1 MRGKISE
8 ISIVGLIQMFH
19 DGRQSGRLRLSA
31 ADGEADVYFDDGDIC
46 RLDISGPVSADGP
59 YDIFRWRTGEFEFDL
74 TAEIPP
80 GTFDLPLSEFLKVA
94 SDYERRWYG
103 FARYPLET
111 LTFIRPTG
119 LPPETAGVPPTAAA
133 AVKAL
138 GDGRPLIAFAQ
149 LLDMGLLDAAEMA
162 DELQQAGLVVFETAG
177 ALRLAATVQ
186 DLLNQVF
193 KFYTVFAGKVLAKK
207 LMSAIQ
213 AYCEEHRL
221 PVAFKGD
228 GVEIGGPRADQAEPT
243 PWRKLVAFTIH
254 EMAAPVGAE
263 AARLLWEKAVAS
275 LEPAAAPLAAEFAL
289 DIVAGEKAGRSD
301 D

>member
-46 RLDISGPVSADGP
+46 RLDISGPVSTDGP

-80 GTFDLPLSEFLKVA
+80 GTFDIPLSEFLTLA
-94 SDYERRWYG
+94 SECERRWYG

-119 LPPETAGVPPTAAA
+119 LPLESAGVPPTAAA

-149 LLDMGLLDAAEMA
+149 LLDVGLLDAAEIA
-162 DELQQAGLVVFETAG
+162 EELQQAGLVVFETAG

-186 DLLNQVF
+186 DLLNQVL
-193 KFYTVFAGKVLAKK
+193 KLYTIFAGKVLGKK
-207 LMSAIQ
+207 LMSAVQ
-213 AYCEEHRL
+213 AYSEKHRL
-221 PVAFKGD
+221 PVTFKDD
-228 GVEIGGPRADQAEPT
+228 GVEIERALTDQGEPP
-243 PWRKLVAFTIH
+243 PWRELAAFVVH
-254 EMAAPVGAE
+254 EMAKPVGEE
-263 AARLLWEKAVAS
+263 AARLLWEKAVGS

-289 DIVAGEKAGRSD
+289 DTVTGKKGGKSD